1 MIIKK
6 SKVCFSI
13 ILIVMGIGSLFMG
26 TPTRA
31 DDVTEDKTELSVSLK
46 RKVLPDKLPGSETT
60 TSKPSQR
67 TPLQS
72 KKRSGTLLKT
82 GSIRN
87 NWALLGILIITLVC
101 IFRYRG
107 ERKKLE
113 S

>member
-26 TPTRA
+26 TSTRA

-60 TSKPSQR
+60 TSK
-67 TPLQS
+67 
-72 KKRSGTLLKT
+72 RSRV
-82 GSIRN
+82 RN
-87 NWALLGILIITLVC
+87 DQEPC
-101 IFRYRG
+101 
-107 ERKKLE
+107 
-113 S
+113 